1 MNYYERHIGDYL
13 KDTAHLSLLEHGIYS
28 RLLDVYYTR
37 ENGIDAGAV
46 ARLLGARS
54 KDELA
59 ATKTVLEE
67 FFALVDGVWKQGRC
81 DREIERYQ
89 DKQRKAK
96 ASADARWAH
105 TERNANAM
113 RTNTARTPEAVPMH
127 SEGNALQTP
136 DTSNQ
141 IEPIGS
147 MASKPPRASRK
158 CPASFEPRD
167 PEAFIAENALGVDWR
182 AETAKFR
189 DHTFKTARSDWGGTW
204 RNWMRSAAESVKPVQ
219 PMSFRERD
227 AAVAAARVHKETQ
240 DTHTRVQSEGWFGSL
255 ARIKNHQRDRPG
267 IRRPPCA
274 GWSVEESNS
283 RASPNAI

>member
-37 ENGIDAGAV
+37 ETGIDAAAV
-46 ARLLGARS
+46 ARLIGARS
-54 KDELA
+54 KDEIA
-59 ATKTVLEE
+59 AMNTVLEE
-67 FFALVDGVWKQGRC
+67 FFVLEGGTWKQSRC
-81 DREIERYQ
+81 DREISKYQ

-96 ASADARWAH
+96 ASADARWTH

-113 RTNTARTPEAVPMH
+113 RTHTERTANAVPTQ

-147 MASKPPRASRK
+147 RAAKPQRASRK
-158 CPASFEPRD
+158 CPASFEPTE
-167 PEAFIAENALGVDWR
+167 PEAFIAESAPGVDWR

-189 DHTFKTARSDWGGTW
+189 DHTFKTARTDWDGTW
-204 RNWMRSAAESVKPVQ
+204 RNWMRTASESLRPAQ
-219 PMSFRERD
+219 PLSFRERES
-227 AAVAAARVHKETQ
+227 AAAAARVHEMTGGLVSANKPRHDALQEVF
-240 DTHTRVQSEGWFGSL
+240 DAAPRLVG
-255 ARIKNHQRDRPG
+255 
-267 IRRPPCA
+267 
-274 GWSVEESNS
+274 
-283 RASPNAI
+283 